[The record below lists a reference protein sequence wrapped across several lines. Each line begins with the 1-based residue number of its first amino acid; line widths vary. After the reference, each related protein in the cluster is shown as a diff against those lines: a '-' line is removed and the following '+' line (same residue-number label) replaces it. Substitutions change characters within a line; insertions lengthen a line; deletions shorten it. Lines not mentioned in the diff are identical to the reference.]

1 MKLNKARRKQK
12 IETKQLASKRH
23 RDTKVDYTTGLN
35 GPMLTGPARLVVY
48 PLPVV
53 YVSETI
59 PPPRAERSKCATTSV
74 SVGDIVR
81 TLRLIRVPVV
91 QSA

>member
-1 MKLNKARRKQK
+1 
-12 IETKQLASKRH
+12 
-23 RDTKVDYTTGLN
+23 
-35 GPMLTGPARLVVY
+35 MLTGPARLVVY